1 MCMYTYSLIQRRYI
15 YISMHICMF
24 MCMYLC
30 IHAPV
35 HYIHAGVYVRIY
47 VCILTVCMCV
57 CMHVYVWPC
66 TCACI
71 HTHTH
76 THTQSAFSNCLSLQE
91 PWREKFPRPLWLPA
105 YLAQS
110 RSSLVCPPSCSPA
123 WLNQSPATSKGRR
136 NPLTYTAGAN
146 RTVNNFSGE
155 ARDKN
160 GLKYLIFAIP
170 YGYTQLSVL
179 SLPLSLTL
187 FSCPSMKNL
196 LGLNRITPR
205 AINANAVSGQSHS
218 NKCIFIWTVLLEK
231 LNRGI
236 CSLSP
241 PPDHPNSPHN
251 GKERRAE
258 QSWTFLKWI
267 WSDVMIPLCINY
279 QWNQPICCVHHRCI
293 HGHPFYFG
301 NRLNVLLFKL
311 IAFEKFR
318 AGLERGWWGR
328 GLWTHTRV
336 CKSVLKWTRGDAQ
349 RSEPKRQGFES

>member
-1 MCMYTYSLIQRRYI
+1 
-15 YISMHICMF
+15 MHICMF

-30 IHAPV
+30 IHVPV
-35 HYIHAGVYVRIY
+35 HYIGAGVYVCIY
-47 VCILTVCMCV
+47 VCMCV
-57 CMHVYVWPC
+57 CMHVYVCPC

-71 HTHTH
+71 HTHT
-76 THTQSAFSNCLSLQE
+76 QSAFSSCLSLQE
-91 PWREKFPRPLWLPA
+91 PWREKFSRPLWFPT

-110 RSSLVCPPSCSPA
+110 RQSLVCPPSRSPCLA
-123 WLNQSPATSKGRR
+123 EPQSPATSKGRR
-136 NPLTYTAGAN
+136 NPLTYTAGDN
-146 RTVNNFSGE
+146 RTVNNFSGG

-241 PPDHPNSPHN
+241 PPNHPNSPHN

-258 QSWTFLKWI
+258 QS
-267 WSDVMIPLCINY
+267 
-279 QWNQPICCVHHRCI
+279 
-293 HGHPFYFG
+293 
-301 NRLNVLLFKL
+301 LNLFKTNL
-311 IAFEKFR
+311 IWCNDSS
-318 AGLERGWWGR
+318 L
-328 GLWTHTRV
+328 H
-336 CKSVLKWTRGDAQ
+336 
-349 RSEPKRQGFES
+349 

>member
-1 MCMYTYSLIQRRYI
+1 
-15 YISMHICMF
+15 
-24 MCMYLC
+24 
-30 IHAPV
+30 
-35 HYIHAGVYVRIY
+35 
-47 VCILTVCMCV
+47 
-57 CMHVYVWPC
+57 
-66 TCACI
+66 
-71 HTHTH
+71 
-76 THTQSAFSNCLSLQE
+76 
-91 PWREKFPRPLWLPA
+91 
-105 YLAQS
+105 
-110 RSSLVCPPSCSPA
+110 
-123 WLNQSPATSKGRR
+123 
-136 NPLTYTAGAN
+136 
-146 RTVNNFSGE
+146 
-155 ARDKN
+155 
-160 GLKYLIFAIP
+160 
-170 YGYTQLSVL
+170 
-179 SLPLSLTL
+179 
-187 FSCPSMKNL
+187 MKNL

-258 QSWTFLKWI
+258 QSWTFLKRI

-279 QWNQPICCVHHRCI
+279 QWNQPICCVNHRCI

-318 AGLERGWWGR
+318 AGLETGWWGR

-336 CKSVLKWTRGDAQ
+336 CKSVLKWTRGDTQ
-349 RSEPKRQGFES
+349 RSEPKRQGFESYLELSGTACFGASPVTSFCLTVPVHKLGTVIITHKELVRVKMT